1 MKSFG
6 WDLVIVCIFKLYN
19 KKHIM
24 SSHHTFKA
32 KLNWRLNLESSGR
45 ISKNHQVNIS
55 GKPSLEVSVDKA
67 FKGDASLHNPED
79 LLLSALTS
87 CHMMSYLY
95 VCGQNQIEVLTY
107 SDNSVG
113 YLEVEGSGKGGF
125 TSVELNPIVT
135 NKNEQKLALAK
146 ELHAKSNELC
156 FIANSC
162 NLPIHHKAKISKD

>member
-1 MKSFG
+1 MHDK
-6 WDLVIVCIFKLYN
+6 YN
-19 KKHIM
+19 Y
-24 SSHHTFKA
+24 TLE
-32 KLNWRLNLESSGR
+32 LNWLGDENGMHHRTDRFYEIR
-45 ISKNHQVNIS
+45 IE
-55 GKPSLEVSVDKA
+55 GKATLKGSADKP
-67 FKGDASLHNPED
+67 FFGDPTLYNPED

-135 NKNEQKLALAK
+135 IKNEQNLALAK
-146 ELHAKSNELC
+146 ELHAKANELC

-162 NLPIHHKAKISKD
+162 NFPIHHKAKISKD